1 MGNLFFSGQ
10 LFDADSMLAAGG
22 GYLLDNTSI
31 EGHLSM
37 MILGEFGNYQPLWR
51 VQTWA
56 LERLIALHLGSGDL
70 RWAMIALALRSLSA
84 AWALGRTQI
93 VLLLQNLANRA
104 GEPADT
110 TVAAGCR

>member
-1 MGNLFFSGQ
+1 
-10 LFDADSMLAAGG
+10 MLAAGG

-31 EGHLSM
+31 EGDLSM
-37 MILGEFGNYQPLWR
+37 MILCEFGNYQPLWR

-84 AWALGRTQI
+84 AWALGRTQC
-93 VLLLQNLANRA
+93 VLLLQNPASRA
-104 GEPADT
+104 AQPADT
-110 TVAAGCR
+110 RVAAGDR